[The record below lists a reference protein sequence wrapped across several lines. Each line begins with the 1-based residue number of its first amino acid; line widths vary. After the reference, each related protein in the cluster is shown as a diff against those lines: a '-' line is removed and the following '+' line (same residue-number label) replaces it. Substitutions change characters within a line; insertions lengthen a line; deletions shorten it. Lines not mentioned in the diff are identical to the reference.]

1 MGRRISPESI
11 LPTRM
16 TLHVPSDTE
25 LRFSKLDFPYAK
37 AFDTFMF
44 AFKEVYKQT
53 HDKKLPYRLFPPYRQ
68 LNDAILA
75 LAPGLIQGFEFYDKK
90 QNLRRMA
97 AFTRYEHG
105 RPEDFPTLEQ
115 LRSLITH
122 WLLCWA
128 EQPEVQALLQADG
141 KRAWQELLEALDGQP
156 ETEWQPNIAPADLA
170 NDPNYKNGLAYI
182 ALPALLTSLLENQT
196 MSIYSKQ
203 REYLITWRRVNAG
216 GKNGLHLISQP
227 ILDKDD
233 YFAYRLDFSVQ
244 TQAGYVDG
252 KGKLRPW
259 IFAHLSVQRYITQR
273 YGGDYKRSNSVLVG
287 FNREHFSNQ
296 WDGSATL
303 IQLGVKGKE
312 WESGVG
318 KLLDKYSINPLASPE
333 AIFAKPFGYG
343 NYKGTEDFRHNEYYV
358 VYAEGRKFG
367 DEKERKH
374 QTDTGMALGER
385 SQIMENVL
393 SLLDGWL
400 EVSPPFHRD
409 LQSPNNTLAQR
420 NYDYII
426 KPRKDNKGQVSWRAS
441 LQTSLAGSGYDHLHI
456 TVLHRSDD
464 FQGWAEKQLKEALM
478 GVDAGDNPLVT
489 VSYLSL
495 EKSLYFPLDA
505 GNLDPQLVFKD
516 ANEKPPQFMKQWYD
530 QMRVSYPKKRNE
542 WQAFLQGIDWKPN
555 ARRMVL
561 IDSTGEYGTKGN
573 GIPDSQKIK
582 GAIRDACNRE
592 GILAQFLVGKFSMD
606 KRKAFAGRLDGN
618 SSGRLRSAVL
628 DLLLRQQ
635 AILYAPP
642 HEIYELAAGLDAD
655 TARQLDIIAFSRVNR
670 TELHNFKYVL
680 AVRLRADGTTSVL
693 MPHDTSN
700 WIPYDIATSNIGILI
715 AEKKV
720 TLFTNPEVS
729 PLKLTN
735 DKMLNFVH
743 EVLTKQL
750 ERPAIV
756 VIEAEDWRDG
766 GKTPC
771 WTQLQNGNLFEQQHT
786 LRFDRYRVYDR
797 AAPDMDNLLAVVRL
811 RMDDETPQYIT
822 AGEWSAEESMRDIPH
837 LTSYIDPCVMEPMH
851 FMSVAG
857 LSETQKRQ
865 NTERVQELFKADIR
879 DNPFDEIAPKH
890 PQIVEMVPFF
900 VHPDYQHDEGQRQLC
915 RCVHFLRSSPAFV
928 MGAINK
934 PYAMHLG
941 EALVADQLCII
952 NADA

>member
-1 MGRRISPESI
+1 
-11 LPTRM
+11 M

-25 LRFSKLDFPYAK
+25 LRFSTLDFPYAK

-75 LAPGLIQGFEFYDKK
+75 LAPGLIQAFEDNKK
-90 QNLRRMA
+90 LGRMV

-115 LRSLITH
+115 LCSLIKH

-128 EQPEVQALLQADG
+128 EQPEVEALLQADG
-141 KRAWQELLEALDGQP
+141 KRAWQEQLEALDGQP
-156 ETEWQPNIAPADLA
+156 ETAWQHDITPASLA
-170 NDPNYKNGLAYI
+170 ANPGHEQNLGYI
-182 ALPALLTSLLENQT
+182 ALPALLTTLLENQT

-203 REYLITWRRVNAG
+203 REYVITWRRVNAG
-216 GKNGLHLISQP
+216 GKNGLYLISQP

-244 TQAGYVDG
+244 TQTGYVDH
-252 KGKLRPW
+252 KSKLRPW
-259 IFAHLSVQRYITQR
+259 VFAHLSIQRYITER
-273 YGGDYKRSNSVLVG
+273 YSGDYKRSNSVLVG

-296 WDGSATL
+296 WDRSTTL

-318 KLLDKYSINPLASPE
+318 KLLGKYSINPLASPE
-333 AIFAKPFGYG
+333 AIFKKPLGYA
-343 NYKGTEDFRHNEYYV
+343 NYSGAEDFRHNEYYV

-374 QTDTGMALGER
+374 QTDTGMTLGER
-385 SQIMENVL
+385 SQMMENVL
-393 SLLDGWL
+393 SLLGGWL

-409 LQSPNNTLAQR
+409 LQSPNNTLALR
-420 NYDYII
+420 NYDYMI
-426 KPRKDNKGQVSWRAS
+426 KPRKDNKAQVSWCAS

-464 FQGWAEKQLKEALM
+464 FQGWAEKQITEALM
-478 GVDAGDNPLVT
+478 GVDTGDNSLVT
-489 VSYLSL
+489 VSYFPL
-495 EKSLYFPLDA
+495 EPSLYFPLDA

-516 ANEKPPQFMKQWYD
+516 ANEKPPQFMKQWYE
-530 QMRVSYPKKRNE
+530 QMRASYPKKRDE

-561 IDSTGEYGTKGN
+561 IDSTGEYGTKDN
-573 GIPDSQKIK
+573 RIPDSQKIK

-592 GILAQFLVGKFSMD
+592 GILSQFIVGNLKPDS
-606 KRKAFAGRLDGN
+606 KNTGKLKGESAGRLKH
-618 SSGRLRSAVL
+618 AVL

-642 HEIYELAAGLDAD
+642 HEIYERAAGLNAE
-655 TARQLDIIAFSRVNR
+655 TAHQLDIIAFCRVNR
-670 TELHNFKYVL
+670 TGLHNFNYVL
-680 AVRLRADGTTSVL
+680 AVRLRADGTGSVML
-693 MPHDTSN
+693 PGDSN
-700 WIPYDIATSNIGILI
+700 GWIPYDIATSKLGILI
-715 AEKKV
+715 EEGKV
-720 TLFTNPEVS
+720 RLFTNQKVS
-729 PLKLTN
+729 PLRMHHDT
-735 DKMLNFVH
+735 MLNFVH
-743 EVLTKQL
+743 EVLTSRL
-750 ERPAIV
+750 ERPTIA
-756 VIEAEDWRDG
+756 VIEAEGWRNGASEDEN
-766 GKTPC
+766 KHC
-771 WTQLQNGNLFEQQHT
+771 WTQLRNRDLSRNLHT
-786 LRFDRYRVYDR
+786 LHFDRYRVYDR
-797 AAPDMDNLLAVVRL
+797 AAPKLNNLLAVVRL
-811 RMDDETPQYIT
+811 RMDAETPQYIT

-837 LTSYIDPCVMEPMH
+837 LTSYIDPGVTEPMH

-857 LSETQKRQ
+857 LSETQDRQ
-865 NTERVQELFKADIR
+865 DSERVQELFKADIR
-879 DNPFDEIAPKH
+879 DSQYDEIAPKH

-915 RCVHFLRSSPAFV
+915 RCVHFLRNSPAFV

-941 EALVADQLCII
+941 EKLIEDQLCIV